1 MTAFDLILD
10 AFTAALGW
18 ADDLFSK
25 SGYLDYFLGMLI
37 ITIAFNKL
45 ISPMLHG
52 KGSDRAS
59 ARRNSDEGD
68 N

>member
-1 MTAFDLILD
+1 MTAFELILD
-10 AFTAALGW
+10 AFIAALSW
-18 ADDLFSK
+18 ADQLFTE
-25 SGYLDYFLGMLI
+25 SGYLNYFLGMLI

-59 ARRNSDEGD
+59 VRRNSDKGD